1 MRSWWPPWGTKQEPT
16 KALPPPVA
24 PPSSVDFR
32 EELEKQQKARYE
44 TFLKLKA
51 LKTESAR
58 KNQEDPDIY
67 PTPLAYFYLDGVTTK
82 EERGVYAEV
91 LTMLVIKQAAGRE
104 DKGFEFVKDAFC
116 TDKHSVPDINGAD
129 IIIVTKSGSWIP
141 VQIKRT
147 KTEVNQFREE
157 SRRRDSFVPVVRFND
172 THSERQLL
180 DEVLKE
186 LEIQGFVPAETV
198 GQR

>member
-1 MRSWWPPWGTKQEPT
+1 MGSWWPLWGTKQEPT

-32 EELEKQQKARYE
+32 EELEKQQKTRYE

-58 KNQEDPDIY
+58 RNQEDPDTY

-91 LTMLVIKQAAGRE
+91 LTMLVIKQAGRE
-104 DKGFEFVKDAFC
+104 DKRFEFVKDAFC
-116 TDKHSVPDINGAD
+116 TDKHSVPDIFGAD

-147 KTEVNQFREE
+147 KMEVDQFREE
-157 SRRRDSFVPVVRFND
+157 SRRRESFVPVVRFND
-172 THSERQLL
+172 NYPERQLL
-180 DEVLKE
+180 DVVFRE
-186 LEIQGFVPAETV
+186 LEMQGFVPSETV